1 MKVAIVDDEASAREA
16 LEQGVRVFCADR
28 HVALETHVFADGAAM
43 LSQAAA
49 QRFDLVFLD
58 IYMPGEDGM
67 AIAARLRKLDEN
79 CLVVFCT
86 SSAEHAVDSYRVRAF
101 YYLLKPLSQAQLAE
115 VLELACATMKNRS
128 AYIEVK
134 EGWSMVR
141 LLLRDIVYTDYFN
154 HYIHIHTRTRVV
166 KTHLSFAEFSPLL
179 LPYPQ
184 FLCCYRNCII
194 NMDAVRSMD
203 QADFVMS
210 NGDRVPIARAQ
221 RTALRQTYAD
231 YAFDKLESEA

>member
-16 LEQGVRVFCADR
+16 LEEGVRVFCAGR
-28 HVALETHVFADGAAM
+28 HVALETSLFADGAS
-43 LSQAAA
+43 LLLQAAA

-58 IYMPGEDGM
+58 IYMPEEDGLE
-67 AIAARLRKLDEN
+67 IAARLRKLDEN

-101 YYLLKPLSQAQLAE
+101 YYLLKPVAQAQLAE
-115 VLELACATMKNRS
+115 VLELACDTMKNRS

-179 LPYPQ
+179 LGYPQ

-221 RTALRQTYAD
+221 RANLRQTYAD
-231 YAFDKLESEA
+231 YAFDKLESGV